1 MQLLLHHFSVRHL
14 SLLRTLTFGNT
25 PLSLVC
31 RDRYHPV
38 RTYNMAEPR
47 QTGPMSP
54 VAIGAAAVCAV
65 GAMAWSVKSR
75 IRTNERQQLRTPRTP
90 RTPRPDKA
98 SAAVGSRL
106 ETPNSVRTL
115 HTAVHMCLT

>member
-1 MQLLLHHFSVRHL
+1 
-14 SLLRTLTFGNT
+14 
-25 PLSLVC
+25 
-31 RDRYHPV
+31 
-38 RTYNMAEPR
+38 MAEPR

-75 IRTNERQQLRTPRTP
+75 IRTSEGQLRTPRTP

-98 SAAVGSRL
+98 STAAPRPK
-106 ETPNSVRTL
+106 TPNSVRTL
-115 HTAVHMCLT
+115 HTAVYMCLT